1 MQTQS
6 KQLDFTGEN
15 IYAGIDVHLRSWKVT
30 LLTDELFL
38 KTYSQ
43 PPEPEKLV
51 SHLKRNYPGAKYYA
65 GYESGFSGFWAQ
77 KELERLGVETVIL
90 NAADIPT
97 THKEKVQRE
106 DKRDSRKIARTLK
119 SKDYEKV
126 YVPSD
131 TTLHDRMLVRMRGTL
146 VKDLSRNKNRI
157 KSLLHFHGIRIPE
170 QFVGKSYW
178 SRIWLSWLES
188 LRFNNEN
195 GDFTMKIILE
205 HVEEQRKRLLKV
217 NRKIRA
223 LSKTECYHKQ
233 ARLLQGIPG
242 IGLISAMVILT
253 ELEIIDRFKSLD
265 KLCAYIGL
273 IPSTDSSGDNEIEG
287 DMTPRGHSN
296 LRKTIIESAW
306 TAARNDPALTMK
318 YNALIRRM
326 ESNKAIV
333 RIAKKLL
340 NRIRYVLKNQSE
352 YVKATVN

>member
-51 SHLKRNYPGAKYYA
+51 SYLKRNYPGANYYA

-77 KELERLGVETVIL
+77 KELERLGVETVIM

-126 YVPSD
+126 HIPSD

-157 KSLLHFHGIRIPE
+157 KSLLHFHGVKIPE
-170 QFVGKSYW
+170 SFIGKSYW
-178 SRIWLSWLES
+178 SRIWITWLES
-188 LRFNNEN
+188 LRFDNES
-195 GDFTMKIILE
+195 GDFTMKLILE

-223 LSKTECYHKQ
+223 LSKMERYHKL
-233 ARLLQGIPG
+233 ARLLQGISG
-242 IGLISAMVILT
+242 IGIISAMVILT
-253 ELEIIDRFKSLD
+253 ELEIIDRFKNLD
-265 KLCAYIGL
+265 KLCAYIGI
-273 IPSTDSSGDNEIEG
+273 IPSTDSSGENDIEG

-296 LRKTIIESAW
+296 LRRTIIESAW
-306 TAARNDPALTMK
+306 TAARTDPALTMK
-318 YNALIRRM
+318 YNQLIRRM
-326 ESNKAIV
+326 EANKAIV

-340 NRIRYVLKNQSE
+340 NRIRYVLKNQAE
-352 YVKATVN
+352 YVKGTIS

>member
-15 IYAGIDVHLRSWKVT
+15 IYVGIDVHLRSWKVT
-30 LLTDELFL
+30 LLSGDLFL

-43 PPEPEKLV
+43 PPEPDKLV
-51 SHLKRNYPGAKYYA
+51 SYLKKNYPGATYHA

-77 KELERLGVETVIL
+77 KELERLGVKTVII

-97 THKEKVQRE
+97 SHKEKVQKE
-106 DKRDSRKIARTLK
+106 DKRDSRKIARTLR
-119 SKDYEKV
+119 SQEYEQV
-126 YVPSD
+126 YVPSEA
-131 TTLHDRMLVRMRGTL
+131 TLHDRMLVRMRGTL

-157 KSLLHFHGIRIPE
+157 KSLLHFHGVKIPE
-170 QFVGKSYW
+170 NFIGKNYW
-178 SRIWLSWLES
+178 SKIWISWLES
-188 LRFNNEN
+188 LHFNNDS
-195 GDFTMKIILE
+195 GDFTMKLILE

-217 NRKIRA
+217 NRKIRV
-223 LSKTECYHKQ
+223 LSKTDRYCKS

-253 ELEIIDRFKSLD
+253 ELERIDRFKSLD

-273 IPSTDSSGDNEIEG
+273 IPSTNSSGDSEIEG
-287 DMTPRGHSN
+287 DLTPRGHSN
-296 LRKTIIESAW
+296 LRRTIIESAW
-306 TAARNDPALTMK
+306 TAARTDPALTMK
-318 YNALIRRM
+318 YNQLTRRM
-326 ESNKAIV
+326 EANKAIV

-352 YVKATVN
+352 YVKATIH